1 MRVTLATHGGL
12 AAPVLAGLP
21 PDVVDSHAL
30 PESAAAELSRLVAA
44 AVPAA
49 AAPAAAAG
57 DPEPRRRA
65 PDAMSYSITVEE
77 GGHSSVLVQSD
88 TDMSPEFAALL
99 RWLKEHVARE

>member
-21 PDVVDSHAL
+21 PDVVDTHAL

-49 AAPAAAAG
+49 GG

-99 RWLKEHVARE
+99 RWLKEHAARE

>member
-21 PDVVDSHAL
+21 PDVVDTHAL

-44 AVPAA
+44 ATE
-49 AAPAAAAG
+49 AAAG
-57 DPEPRRRA
+57 APEPRRRA

-77 GGHSSVLVQSD
+77 DGHSCVLVQSD

-99 RWLKEHVARE
+99 RWLKEHAARE

>member
-1 MRVTLATHGGL
+1 MRVTLVTHGGL

-21 PDVVDSHAL
+21 PDVVDTHAL
-30 PESAAAELSRLVAA
+30 SESAAAELSRLVAA
-44 AVPAA
+44 AVPATA
-49 AAPAAAAG
+49 EAAG
-57 DPEPRRRA
+57 DPEPRRHA
-65 PDAMSYSITVEE
+65 PDAMSYSIKVEE